1 LRESLLHKIE
11 QPIPF
16 PRRIFSASFRGAGE
30 ACEPGIHTHHPWLWI
45 PALAAIAARP
55 E

>member
-1 LRESLLHKIE
+1 MRV
-11 QPIPF
+11 
-16 PRRIFSASFRGAGE
+16 FSASFRGAGD
-30 ACEPGIHTHHPWLWI
+30 AREPGIHIHGQWLWI